1 MRFFHK
7 RIQYESFDGHG
18 PLSRKKAERKRP
30 GVSQTGQ
37 PYAYF
42 NMKHMAVKVITCKF

>member
-18 PLSRKKAERKRP
+18 PLSRKKAERKRQ
-30 GVSQTGQ
+30 VSHRQVNLMRTL
-37 PYAYF
+37 
-42 NMKHMAVKVITCKF
+42 I